1 MKNIFTKALLIA
13 SMTLFSV
20 LPVAAQALGTSCE
33 NPYIVTKEFNTAIS
47 EPGSYWFSA
56 TTYDLPLRVRYTPS
70 APTDEVMKAY
80 VDFSCTPGVYDDPN
94 LYELTDMASGWN
106 VEMPITFSADTIEV
120 DGQVVYEVL
129 VEAMYRD
136 LMRSFD
142 ILYNVE
148 AKVNVY
154 IPQAGAVAVIP
165 DTIFRDCIES
175 SHWITLADTMSIGL
189 TTIDDTYILP
199 MRDWQ
204 NDSIYFE
211 WGGTTSPVHIY
222 VSATSCD
229 FVPSDDN
236 VFVTSH
242 IVLDP
247 TNGTQYLS
255 MTSQEIHN
263 FVKDNGN
270 GGLYYARIFSAEEAE
285 LVVNYKPLSP
295 EMARAIPMELN
306 KAVEVK
312 DNDMDQYY
320 YFRKDWSE
328 NSILFQSTTSDTI
341 IAYFGTTPTFTLDA
355 SDAAYIGAYTFY
367 PEAGHTSLCLS
378 KKQLSEMANKCA
390 TDHIFVRFAV
400 PKNTFVTPFLWSA
413 GICTSNSVEIF
424 PNGVV
429 KLAANKKN
437 DVYRIDFDKW
447 SMGDTEVI
455 WKGSATNKVYLADT
469 CSYTLS
475 ASNSHVITVTTLKKN
490 QSFVI
495 TKQLLDSIAD
505 RVDAEGYLYF
515 RFDTRGAGELQTVF
529 TLDTTAIVIPDLP
542 AVPTTE
548 CSLSSLPLVQGD
560 QVVLNLDS
568 AFTVYRIDY
577 KAWLKSGATLTWN
590 GAEALHT
597 FVAETCTFALA
608 PYNRYVLAYIPVP
621 AQGNIV
627 LDANQLAAMEE
638 YVSEDGFLYIRFLT
652 KEEGVLEVK

>member
-1 MKNIFTKALLIA
+1 MKNTFTKTLLVT

-20 LPVAAQALGTSCE
+20 LPMAAQALGTSCE
-33 NPYIVTKEFNTAIS
+33 NSFVITEEFSVNIT

-56 TTYDLPLRVRYTPS
+56 TTYDLPLRVRYTPDV
-70 APTDEVMKAY
+70 ATDEDMVAY

-94 LYELTDMASGWN
+94 LYELTDLADGWGI
-106 VEMPITFSADTIEV
+106 EMPIRFEAEEDSVAGDK
-120 DGQVVYEVL
+120 VYEIMV
-129 VEAMYRD
+129 ASMYRD
-136 LMRSFD
+136 LMRSFN

-148 AKVNVY
+148 AKVNVQL
-154 IPQAGAVAVIP
+154 PVPGVVSVIP
-165 DTIFRDCIES
+165 DTVFRDCIES
-175 SHWITLADTMSIGL
+175 SHWITPPDTLPIKL
-189 TTIDDTYILP
+189 TGMDDTYILP

-211 WGGTTSPVHIY
+211 WQGVTNPVHIY
-222 VSATSCD
+222 ISTISCD

-236 VFVTSH
+236 VFVTDH
-242 IVLDP
+242 IILDP

-255 MTSQEIHN
+255 MTSQELKDY
-263 FVKDNGN
+263 VKENGN
-270 GGLYYARIFSAEEAE
+270 GGLYYAKIFSPEEAD
-285 LVVNYKPLSP
+285 LIINYKPLSP
-295 EMARAIPMELN
+295 DMARAIPMELN

-312 DNDMDQYY
+312 VNDAEQYY

-437 DVYRIDFDKW
+437 DAYRIDFDKW

-515 RFDTRGAGELQTVF
+515 RFDTRGAGDLQTIF
-529 TLDTTAIVIPDLP
+529 TLDSAYIPEDPSTPCVENSIELKK
-542 AVPTTE
+542 
-548 CSLSSLPLVQGD
+548 GD
-560 QVVLNLDS
+560 ELILNLDS
-568 AFTVYRIDY
+568 AFTIYRIKYDEWIATDASL
-577 KAWLKSGATLTWN
+577 AWT
-590 GAEALHT
+590 GAESLHT
-597 FVAETCTFALA
+597 FVAETCTFAVA
-608 PYNRYVLAYIPVP
+608 PYNKYVHAYVPVP
-621 AQGNIV
+621 ASGNIV
-627 LDANQLAAMEE
+627 LDTTTLTNMAE
-638 YVSEDGFLYIRFLT
+638 YVDEDGYLYVRFLT
-652 KEEGVLEVK
+652 EFEGTLTVQ